1 MRKRVKHTVDL
12 STPPVDRLFQ
22 SDEARTVED
31 LLEELQETKP
41 KKIRNSTK
49 ALEERLFELEVGI
62 NVRDNFAERQQMV
75 ILKQQEK
82 MDIYERFL
90 QDIEIHYM
98 ITKDYRKVQDLI
110 DRGDRHF
117 QVGSHQQ
124 REPGLDLADQLFV
137 HRVEASQTLLAD
149 QIGTAEVVDFD
160 LVAAVGIFV
169 LGI

>member
-1 MRKRVKHTVDL
+1 MRKRLKQSVDL

-22 SDEARTVED
+22 SDEERTVED
-31 LLEELQETKP
+31 LLNELQETKP

-49 ALEERLFELEVGI
+49 ALEERVFELEVGI
-62 NVRDNFAERQQMV
+62 NVRNNFAERQQMV

-110 DRGDRHF
+110 DRACQWSLARRTMYGDLSP
-117 QVGSHQQ
+117 VDKAAAL
-124 REPGLDLADQLFV
+124 ELAT
-137 HRVEASQTLLAD
+137 RR
-149 QIGTAEVVDFD
+149 
-160 LVAAVGIFV
+160 
-169 LGI
+169 LGEDV